1 MVAAMARTIA
11 RKLAPHWLDCAEALR
26 VIVVCGCAYALIAA
40 GHALPI
46 ISF

>member
-11 RKLAPHWLDCAEALR
+11 RKLAPHWLDAVEALR

-40 GHALPI
+40 GHALPV